1 MLYLWRNEESRAGE
15 RMRRREGIL
24 RVQKKEASITKEKE
38 RRGWNEKIV
47 DFGLRRGIRSGLGN
61 CFSSFLSSS
70 FFCLFAMSS
79 FPTSSFS
86 SLT

>member
-1 MLYLWRNEESRAGE
+1 
-15 RMRRREGIL
+15 MRRRVGIL

-61 CFSSFLSSS
+61 CFSSF
-70 FFCLFAMSS
+70 
-79 FPTSSFS
+79 
-86 SLT
+86 